1 MLETA
6 LQCHTKVTHG
16 WLDAVQTISNV
27 QAQQQNLIDGTACC
41 CQKLLTL
48 VSDNLKGLRPSSSSI
63 ARRWRPYLLDNSSAA
78 HLLSKARKQ
87 QKTDASQH
95 ASQDARRAVGR
106 AARGAASCGMFRLK
120 F

>member
-16 WLDAVQTISNV
+16 WLEAVQTISNI

-63 ARRWRPYLLDNSSAA
+63 ARRWRPYLLDNSRAA

-95 ASQDARRAVGR
+95 APRKMRVARSGAGAGL
-106 AARGAASCGMFRLK
+106 AACSD
-120 F
+120 